1 MIVGGFLNIVAE
13 KKWLICSPKTNAL
26 TTRAINRA
34 IKWEG
39 KTDQLEGGK

>member
-1 MIVGGFLNIVAE
+1 MIVGGLLNIVAE
-13 KKWLICSPKTNAL
+13 KNGWPVPKN
-26 TTRAINRA
+26 TRAINRA